1 MERNRAEELV
11 RKYNDGLLSS
21 LEQTQ
26 LEQLLESGEI
36 SLEQLNDVSMLND
49 AITRM
54 EGSTPSLRLDDQFYG
69 MLKQEKSKQK
79 KFSFSIPSWSVLMPR
94 LAFAASFSILGF
106 FAAYVFINQTAAPE
120 VQQLT
125 QEVSDL
131 KEMMMLSL
139 LEKESATD
147 RLRAVSLTDEMEQA
161 STTVTEALIK
171 TLNNDEN
178 VNVRLAALDALKS
191 YVADSSVRM
200 ALVKSISQQDS
211 PLVQV
216 AMAELMGAIQEKKSL
231 KEFEKMLKSEATPAE
246 VKKRIKESLQ
256 VII

>member
-1 MERNRAEELV
+1 MERNRVEELIA
-11 RKYNDGLLSS
+11 KYNRGEADTSEINL
-21 LEQTQ
+21 
-26 LEQLLESGEI
+26 LEQLIESGEV
-36 SLEQLNDVSMLND
+36 SLKELGDVSALHTAVD
-49 AITRM
+49 RLD
-54 EGSTPSLRLDDQFYG
+54 EGAPTLRLDDQFYV

-79 KFSFSIPSWSVLMPR
+79 GFSFQIPSWSVLMPR

-106 FAAYVFINQTAAPE
+106 FAAYVFINRTTAPE

-178 VNVRLAALDALKS
+178 VNVRLAALDALKP
-191 YVADSSVRM
+191 YVGDSLVRM
-200 ALVKSISQQDS
+200 ALVKSIALQES

-216 AMAELMGAIQEKKSL
+216 AMAELMAAIQERKSIE
-231 KEFEKMLKSEATPAE
+231 EFDKMLKSESTPE
-246 VKKRIKESLQ
+246 DVKKRIQKNLE
-256 VII
+256 VIS